1 MKENINYKILYR
13 ILRQYSYNRNM
24 EAMNILYK
32 ELVLEGVIP
41 EFKFNMEVWKNDKS
55 GKNVWKWYQEG
66 ILDIEWEEP
75 MLIILGTDIHIYTG
89 NPSVLGGISSVDMY
103 ISTLYY

>member
-32 ELVLEGVIP
+32 ELVLERELFQNSNSIWKFGKMINRVKMYGNGIKK
-41 EFKFNMEVWKNDKS
+41 EF
-55 GKNVWKWYQEG
+55 
-66 ILDIEWEEP
+66 
-75 MLIILGTDIHIYTG
+75 
-89 NPSVLGGISSVDMY
+89 
-103 ISTLYY
+103 

>member
-41 EFKFNMEVWKNDKS
+41 EFKFNMEVW
-55 GKNVWKWYQEG
+55 
-66 ILDIEWEEP
+66 EEP
-75 MLIILGTDIHIYTG
+75 MLIILLMQEYPYFMHYEK
-89 NPSVLGGISSVDMY
+89 
-103 ISTLYY
+103 

>member
-13 ILRQYSYNRNM
+13 ILRQYSYSRNM

-41 EFKFNMEVWKNDKS
+41 EFKFNMEVWKMINRVKMY
-55 GKNVWKWYQEG
+55 GNG
-66 ILDIEWEEP
+66 IKKEF
-75 MLIILGTDIHIYTG
+75 
-89 NPSVLGGISSVDMY
+89 
-103 ISTLYY
+103 